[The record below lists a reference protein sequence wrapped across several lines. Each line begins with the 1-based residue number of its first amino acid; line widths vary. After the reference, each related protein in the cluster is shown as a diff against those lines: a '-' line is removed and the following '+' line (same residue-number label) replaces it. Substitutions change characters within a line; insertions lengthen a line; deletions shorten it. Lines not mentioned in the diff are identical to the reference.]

1 MKVLRILLRLTSVA
15 IAGLFAARGGAWWI
29 AAILYLLITIAPIRP
44 RGTRVALWSTV
55 LFTLAMAAASAY
67 LASRGQPY
75 VLWVFL
81 TVYGL
86 LQTVQEKLAASAEP
100 GQA

>member
-1 MKVLRILLRLTSVA
+1 MQWRLV
-15 IAGLFAARGGAWWI
+15 AARGGAWWI

-55 LFTLAMAAASAY
+55 LFTLAMADGLGVS
-67 LASRGQPY
+67 GQPRSAY

-86 LQTVQEKLAASAEP
+86 LQTVQEKLAAFAEP